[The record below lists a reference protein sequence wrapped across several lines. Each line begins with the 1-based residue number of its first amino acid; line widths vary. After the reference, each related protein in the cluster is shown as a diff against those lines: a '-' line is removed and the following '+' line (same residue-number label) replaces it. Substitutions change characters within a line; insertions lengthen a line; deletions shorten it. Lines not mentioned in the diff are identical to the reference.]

1 MQFLRI
7 TVVFSL
13 VLFPFYSA
21 ADDSCFNHLDQLASA
36 VVKIRMSDNNTA
48 SGVVVSPN
56 HVLTVLHALP
66 INSSPIIEFE
76 YHVARADLVSTH
88 HGYDLALLQVNTANS
103 LGLPV
108 VKEGAGLNQ
117 NTAAVSYPVSK
128 EFTLSYGQI
137 KNQTYKGLKSST
149 EISPGS
155 SGGALV
161 VCENNQIKLAG
172 IIRALIAR
180 RTETGEPRNTGN
192 SWSIPPEVIRQFL
205 KDNDLNPTWPIIA
218 TH

>member
-1 MQFLRI
+1 MPFLRI
-7 TVVFSL
+7 AVVFSF
-13 VLFPFYSA
+13 VLFPFYSI
-21 ADDSCFNHLDQLASA
+21 ADDSCFDRLDQLASA
-36 VVKIRMSDNNTA
+36 VVKIRISDNNTA
-48 SGVVVSPN
+48 SGVVISPN
-56 HVLTVLHALP
+56 HVLTVLHAFP

-76 YHVARADLVSTH
+76 YHMARADLVSAH

-108 VKEGAGLNQ
+108 IKEDPGLNK
-117 NTAAVSYPVSK
+117 NTAAVSYPNAK
-128 EFTLSYGQI
+128 EFTLAYGQI

-149 EISPGS
+149 EIFPGS

-172 IIRALIAR
+172 ILRAFIAH
-180 RTETGEPRNTGN
+180 RTETGEVRNTGN
-192 SWSIPPEVIRQFL
+192 SWSIPPEAIRQFL
-205 KDNDLNPTWPIIA
+205 KDNNLDPIWPIIA